1 MNIPFYSIWR
11 CWSGQHDWRV
21 LLSTCYAC
29 DGASNR
35 AGTGNGRS
43 SQWQTPN
50 GCVLIILAVLLV
62 VLGIYPTLLIELITA
77 VLRG

>member
-1 MNIPFYSIWR
+1 MIGVFYYL
-11 CWSGQHDWRV
+11 RV
-21 LLSTCYAC
+21 MLVMVRRTEPEQETAVLPK
-29 DGASNR
+29 
-35 AGTGNGRS
+35 
-43 SQWQTPN
+43 WQTPN